1 MKNGPGSIRKNFIMN
16 ALLTVSSFIFPVITF
31 PYVSRVLGPEGYG
44 RVGFATSLITYF
56 SMFAKLGI
64 PTYGIRACAQVR
76 DDREK
81 LSRTVQELLVIN
93 LVMSAITYAAFLV
106 CVFFVPALAD
116 DRTLYLV
123 MSVTILLGAI
133 EMEWLYKGLERYTYI
148 TVRSLLFK
156 LIALAAMFLLIHAES
171 DYVLYGGITVFAA
184 SASSVLNFINAR
196 KAVDMHPV
204 GCYNFRRHFRA
215 VGIFFAM
222 ACAST
227 VYTHLDVLMLGVMS
241 TKTDVG
247 YYNAAVRIKSILV
260 GIVTSLGAVLLPRA
274 SYYIENGQPEA
285 FHRISRKALSFV
297 LLFASPMALYFIL
310 FAREGI
316 GFLSGAAYTGS
327 VRPMQFIMPTLI
339 FIGITNILG
348 IQILVPLGREKDVL
362 YSEIAGAVTDFV
374 LNLLLIPHFRAAGA
388 AIGTLAAEFAVLVW
402 QAFTLRGEL
411 KELTGDLSPG
421 KLLPALILS
430 AAASLWVKMLIPA
443 DTAIHCFA
451 ALALS
456 ALLFFGVY
464 ALFLY
469 AVKEPLVREILT
481 SVFRRFKPGPHGS
494 GPD

>member
-93 LVMSAITYAAFLV
+93 LVMSVITYAAFLV

-123 MSVTILLGAI
+123 MSVTILLGAV

-285 FHRISRKALSFV
+285 FHRISRKALNFV

-316 GFLSGAAYTGS
+316 GFLSGAA
-327 VRPMQFIMPTLI
+327 
-339 FIGITNILG
+339 
-348 IQILVPLGREKDVL
+348 
-362 YSEIAGAVTDFV
+362 
-374 LNLLLIPHFRAAGA
+374 
-388 AIGTLAAEFAVLVW
+388 IGTLAAEFAVLIW

-421 KLLPALILS
+421 KLIPALILS
-430 AAASLWVKMLIPA
+430 SAASLWVKMLIPA

-464 ALFLY
+464 ALFLL
-469 AVKEPLVREILT
+469 AVKEPLVREVLT
-481 SVFRRFKPGPHGS
+481 SAEEGAVAGYG
-494 GPD
+494 D

>member
-1 MKNGPGSIRKNFIMN
+1 
-16 ALLTVSSFIFPVITF
+16 
-31 PYVSRVLGPEGYG
+31 
-44 RVGFATSLITYF
+44 
-56 SMFAKLGI
+56 
-64 PTYGIRACAQVR
+64 
-76 DDREK
+76 
-81 LSRTVQELLVIN
+81 
-93 LVMSAITYAAFLV
+93 
-106 CVFFVPALAD
+106 
-116 DRTLYLV
+116 
-123 MSVTILLGAI
+123 
-133 EMEWLYKGLERYTYI
+133 
-148 TVRSLLFK
+148 
-156 LIALAAMFLLIHAES
+156 
-171 DYVLYGGITVFAA
+171 
-184 SASSVLNFINAR
+184 
-196 KAVDMHPV
+196 
-204 GCYNFRRHFRA
+204 
-215 VGIFFAM
+215 M

>member
-1 MKNGPGSIRKNFIMN
+1 
-16 ALLTVSSFIFPVITF
+16 
-31 PYVSRVLGPEGYG
+31 
-44 RVGFATSLITYF
+44 
-56 SMFAKLGI
+56 MFAKLGI

-123 MSVTILLGAI
+123 MSVTILLGAV

-260 GIVTSLGAVLLPRA
+260 GIVHRNFPRGGAA
-274 SYYIENGQPEA
+274 S
-285 FHRISRKALSFV
+285 
-297 LLFASPMALYFIL
+297 
-310 FAREGI
+310 EGI
-316 GFLSGAAYTGS
+316 L
-327 VRPMQFIMPTLI
+327 
-339 FIGITNILG
+339 
-348 IQILVPLGREKDVL
+348 L
-362 YSEIAGAVTDFV
+362 Y
-374 LNLLLIPHFRAAGA
+374 
-388 AIGTLAAEFAVLVW
+388 
-402 QAFTLRGEL
+402 
-411 KELTGDLSPG
+411 
-421 KLLPALILS
+421 
-430 AAASLWVKMLIPA
+430 
-443 DTAIHCFA
+443 
-451 ALALS
+451 
-456 ALLFFGVY
+456 
-464 ALFLY
+464 
-469 AVKEPLVREILT
+469 
-481 SVFRRFKPGPHGS
+481 
-494 GPD
+494 

>member
-93 LVMSAITYAAFLV
+93 LVMSVITYAAF
-106 CVFFVPALAD
+106 
-116 DRTLYLV
+116 
-123 MSVTILLGAI
+123 GAI

-196 KAVDMHPV
+196 KVADMHPV
-204 GCYNFRRHFRA
+204 GGYNFRRHFRA

-285 FHRISRKALSFV
+285 FHRISRKALNFV

-327 VRPMQFIMPTLI
+327 VRPMQFIMPTLL

-388 AIGTLAAEFAVLVW
+388 AIGTLAAEFAVLIW

-421 KLLPALILS
+421 KLIPALILS
-430 AAASLWVKMLIPA
+430 SAASLWVKMLIPA

-464 ALFLY
+464 ALFLL
-469 AVKEPLVREILT
+469 AVKEPLVREVLT
-481 SVFRRFKPGPHGS
+481 SVFRRIKAL
-494 GPD
+494 